1 MRILLAWLL
10 LLWIGSSVAEDSS
23 KSSSKSKHS
32 TSASRATK
40 EVASQTIIKTSSSS
54 SSDRDNVI
62 QLLLGR
68 NVNESF
74 YYFAEPRIGNQLVT
88 LRLDL
93 LLPDVWTFNANEVL
107 SCDAFF
113 DWYDDHTE
121 AEYETVLPSIT
132 MSSGTY
138 DGSLCYY
145 GDAYTTVDYSNT
157 SSTAGLLSP
166 TKTSI
171 YNGQTETVAYFPA
184 YEATGVMRTD
194 SLSLLNQDNEFLNLA
209 NFSFMLVNNSSLVS
223 GGVGLMLHPSGS
235 GLLDTLKSLE
245 LIDAASYSL
254 ILGNNNSADNSYG
267 ILFAG
272 VVDQSYYEGDF
283 YQFDIP
289 PYVGLFDNL
298 DNSVIFP
305 AVEMDDIRV
314 KNGDTQESVTV
325 KTDSGA
331 IPVVID
337 SASFFSYLPL
347 NVLIN
352 VAIQLNAVYNPQLA
366 RWIVECDSV
375 RGANAYMEFV
385 FGNLTVPVGLDNF
398 ILQAYSN
405 ESFLTFANGK
415 KACFLSLLP
424 NSLLGYSCLGIQF
437 LEQVY
442 MAVDNEGG
450 KIALAN
456 RNSDLNDLDFPADDE
471 DDLNDEEPS
480 SGPFTSSNIT
490 SHSTVDKTIAYI
502 QSGSIPFAT
511 VYNQSALS
519 TLTFSSPQILG
530 PTSIPAKFSGS
541 IRSGEVVV
549 TGNESIIGSFTEA
562 ASAARENSTSTK
574 NGAKMISNPLAHY
587 HDAGW
592 NKFLAWSTAIGLG
605 GFFIAVFFW

>member
-10 LLWIGSSVAEDSS
+10 LLRIGSSVGEDSS

-32 TSASRATK
+32 TSSSRATK

-54 SSDRDNVI
+54 GSARDNII
-62 QLLLGR
+62 QLLLSR
-68 NVNESF
+68 NSNESY
-74 YYFAEPRIGNQLVT
+74 YYFADPHIGNQLVT

-93 LLPDVWTFNANEVL
+93 LLPDVWTFNGNEVL
-107 SCDAFF
+107 ACDAFF
-113 DWYDDHTE
+113 EWYDDHTE
-121 AEYETVLPSIT
+121 AEDETVLPPIT

-145 GDAYTTVDYSNT
+145 GDAYTTVYYSNT

-166 TKTSI
+166 TKSSI
-171 YNGQTETVAYFPA
+171 YNGQTETIAYFSA
-184 YEATGVMRTD
+184 YEATGVLRTD
-194 SLSLLNQDNEFLNLA
+194 SLSLLNQENEFLNLA
-209 NFSFMLVNNSSLVS
+209 NFSFLLVNNSSLIS

-235 GLLDTLKSLE
+235 GLLDTLKSLD
-245 LIDAASYSL
+245 LIDAASYSV
-254 ILGNNNSADNSYG
+254 ILGNNNSAEYSYG
-267 ILFAG
+267 FLFAG
-272 VVDQSYYEGDF
+272 VIDQSYYEGDL

-289 PYVGLFDNL
+289 PYTGLYDDL
-298 DNSVIFP
+298 GNSVIFP
-305 AVEMDDIRV
+305 AVELDDIRV
-314 KNGDTQESVTV
+314 KNGDTQQSVTV
-325 KTDSGA
+325 NTDSGA

-337 SASFFSYLPL
+337 SSSHFSYLPL

-375 RGANAYMEFV
+375 RGVNAYMEFV
-385 FGNLTVPVGLDNF
+385 FGNLTIPVGLDNF
-398 ILQAYSN
+398 ILEAYSN

-415 KACFLSLLP
+415 QACFLSLLP
-424 NSLLGYSCLGIQF
+424 SSMLGYSCLGIQF

-456 RNSDLNDLDFPADDE
+456 RNSDLDDLDFPGDGE
-471 DDLNDEEPS
+471 VEEEPGN
-480 SGPFTSSNIT
+480 GPFTSSNIT
-490 SHSTVDKTIAYI
+490 SHSTVDKTIAFI
-502 QSGSIPFAT
+502 QSGTIPFAT

-530 PTSIPAKFSGS
+530 PTSIPAKFSES

-592 NKFLAWSTAIGLG
+592 NKFLAWSTTAIGLG